1 MNMASRSLT
10 SVLLVGCSVL
20 AGACSSL
27 PKGHA
32 DFDVGIKERGLA
44 SWYGGG
50 FHGWVTA
57 SGEIYDMYALTAAHR
72 ALPLG
77 TVVRVTNLVNAKQ
90 ARIRIND
97 RGPYVK
103 GRILDLSY
111 AAASELGMV
120 REGLSAV
127 YVEVVGQHEV
137 EPMRIGGP
145 QIMAEVPS
153 KVVNVALRSPSS
165 RAATVNQF
173 FLLPRSNRRVRQIPG
188 DLLPERRARGVGDIM
203 AADYRVDAVAAL
215 LLT

>member
-1 MNMASRSLT
+1 MKRANRSLV

-32 DFDVGIKERGLA
+32 DFDVGMKERGLA
-44 SWYGGG
+44 SWYGGA

-72 ALPLG
+72 TLPLG
-77 TVVRVTNLVNAKQ
+77 TVVRVTNVVNAKQ

-97 RGPYVK
+97 RGPYMK

-127 YVEVVGQHEV
+127 YVEVVGQHGV
-137 EPMRIGGP
+137 EPVGIDGP
-145 QIMAEVPS
+145 QIMVQAAS
-153 KVVNVALRSPSS
+153 QAVNLVLQSPSS
-165 RAATVNQF
+165 RAATVDQF

-203 AADYRVDAVAAL
+203 AIDYRMHAVAAL